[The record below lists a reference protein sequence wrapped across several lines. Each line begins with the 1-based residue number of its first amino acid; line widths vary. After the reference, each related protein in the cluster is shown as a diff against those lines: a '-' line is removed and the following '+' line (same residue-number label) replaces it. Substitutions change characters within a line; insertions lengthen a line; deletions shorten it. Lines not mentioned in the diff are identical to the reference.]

1 MCLVLFLSAKSD
13 EYNEHELNE
22 SNYTVDFILKQ
33 LFQVKQILR
42 MEYLVMMYCHLL
54 GRHYII

>member
-42 MEYLVMMYCHLL
+42 ME
-54 GRHYII
+54 